1 MVSKVCDN
9 LHLEEDRYIQIL
21 QNLQVLVVD
30 DNDDS
35 LELVRMILEE
45 YGTQVVTAA
54 SAREAFNVMT
64 QSGGYVNAPFKP
76 DVLISDIAM
85 PFEDGYWLIHQ
96 IRTLSPNKGGLVP
109 AIALTACAA
118 AEEQT
123 RSLAAGFQVYL
134 PKPIEPDDLVAV
146 VAHLAEQKFCMKRCD
161 IPRAS

>member
-1 MVSKVCDN
+1 MVSTVCDN
-9 LHLEEDRYIQIL
+9 WHLEQDRFKIL
-21 QNLQVLVVD
+21 ANLQVLVVD

-45 YGTQVVTAA
+45 YGTKVVIAA

-64 QSGGYVNAPFKP
+64 QSAGYANAPFQP

-96 IRTLSPNKGGLVP
+96 IRTLSPKQGGLIP

-118 AEEQT
+118 QEERI
-123 RSLAAGFQVYL
+123 RSLEAGFQVHL

-146 VAHLAEQKFCMKRCD
+146 VAHFAEQKFGMKRFN
-161 IPRAS
+161 